1 VGKTVGEVDGKRQR
15 NALTA
20 AERSLQALGAGNPM
34 RAARSAAKAADL
46 DQLGLFSD
54 LPAAV
59 AFAVDELDGDGSIS
73 GASWDRLEVAV
84 GPGPLQFL
92 IRDLRG

>member
-1 VGKTVGEVDGKRQR
+1 MTEFDGKRQR

-20 AERSLQALGAGNPM
+20 AERALRGLGAGDAQ
-34 RAARSAAKAADL
+34 RALRTAAKAAEL
-46 DQLGLFSD
+46 DQLGLFAGLSVGVD
-54 LPAAV
+54 AAV
-59 AFAVDELDGDGSIS
+59 ADLEATGGVGDE
-73 GASWDRLEVAV
+73 SWDRLEVTV